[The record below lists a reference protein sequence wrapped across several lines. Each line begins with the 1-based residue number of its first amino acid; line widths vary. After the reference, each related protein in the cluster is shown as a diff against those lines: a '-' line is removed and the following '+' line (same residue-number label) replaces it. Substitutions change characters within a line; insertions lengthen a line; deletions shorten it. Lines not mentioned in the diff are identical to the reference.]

1 MSIFYH
7 LVSDLNLRTDSFWCG
22 LIIYSSFVNW
32 INLFTENP
40 TQKIESDMNS
50 DERSEERRVDA
61 KIFSE

>member
-1 MSIFYH
+1 MI
-7 LVSDLNLRTDSFWCG
+7 CG

-40 TQKIESDMNS
+40 TQNNESDMNS
-50 DERSEERRVDA
+50 HERSEERRVDA